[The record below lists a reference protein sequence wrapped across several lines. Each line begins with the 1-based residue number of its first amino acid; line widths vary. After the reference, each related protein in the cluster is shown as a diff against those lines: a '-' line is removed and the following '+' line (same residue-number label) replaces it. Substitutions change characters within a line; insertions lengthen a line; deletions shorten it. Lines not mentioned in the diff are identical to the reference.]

1 MKEYT
6 ILILSIL
13 LLLGCGETKRQ
24 NFTTLTDDGEI
35 VMSNESIAIFEEIEA
50 DYNACKVS
58 ESEERECNHFTAE
71 AICRFYEIDDFKKG
85 YEGILLLP
93 RSARFGVYMAYKYY
107 FKLFNKIKQTPAENV
122 LNERI
127 RLPNYR
133 KMRILLTSYVRHN
146 LNLL

>member
-35 VMSNESIAIFEEIEA
+35 VMSNESIAILEEIEA

-58 ESEERECNHFTAE
+58 
-71 AICRFYEIDDFKKG
+71 
-85 YEGILLLP
+85 
-93 RSARFGVYMAYKYY
+93 
-107 FKLFNKIKQTPAENV
+107 
-122 LNERI
+122 
-127 RLPNYR
+127 
-133 KMRILLTSYVRHN
+133 
-146 LNLL
+146 